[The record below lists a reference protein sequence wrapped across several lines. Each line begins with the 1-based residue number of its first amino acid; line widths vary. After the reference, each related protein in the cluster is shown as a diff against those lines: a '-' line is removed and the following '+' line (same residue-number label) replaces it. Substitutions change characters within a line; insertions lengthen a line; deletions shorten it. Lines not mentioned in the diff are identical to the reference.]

1 MRYRILGKFLDEL
14 RSDKQLKQTTYET
27 TPTFSLNGKK
37 CKGKI
42 LKIYDG
48 DTLWIALPVL
58 DQIYKYKA
66 RMYGYDSPEMKPLVT
81 LSNRDDIIANA
92 EKAKKRLEELTLCLD
107 LIDVELLDFDKYGR
121 ILIKIYNNGVC
132 INDQMVQ
139 EGFGKP
145 YFGGHKE

>member
-1 MRYRILGKFLDEL
+1 LGKFLDEL
-14 RSDKQLKQTTYET
+14 RSSKQLKQTTYET

-48 DTLWIALPVL
+48 DTIWIALPVL

-66 RMYGYDSPEMKPLVT
+66 RLYGYDSPEIRPLEN
-81 LSNRDDIIANA
+81 LPNRNEVIANA
-92 EKAKKRLEELTLCLD
+92 EKAKKRLEELTACQD
-107 LIDVELLDFDKYGR
+107 LVDVELLDFDKYGR
-121 ILIKIYNNGVC
+121 ILIKIYNNKVC
-132 INDQMVQ
+132 VNDQMIR

-145 YFGGHKE
+145 YFGGKKE